1 MSNLKPLI
9 DALAFVKANPDKHNQ
24 SNCYAEYDARCIVSY
39 TFSNMGRELRFNEYD
54 FCDAAND
61 LGVSYSELN
70 ALFLAGR
77 ASSITQAEG
86 LIAKYSPAPV
96 EQELKISFIVTGESH
111 FGRWFEYTAI
121 DEEDGKATARVL
133 SKGLAPGY
141 NINLT
146 KVYTTPSP
154 ESVDF

>member
-1 MSNLKPLI
+1 MEKYPVGTQVRLRTSGIVYEIIGVTPTGCFLSINGE
-9 DALAFVKANPDKHNQ
+9 KAGFDT
-24 SNCYAEYDARCIVSY
+24 EYGLDTYYDIVS
-39 TFSNMGRELRFNEYD
+39 D
-54 FCDAAND
+54 
-61 LGVSYSELN
+61 
-70 ALFLAGR
+70 
-77 ASSITQAEG
+77 
-86 LIAKYSPAPV
+86 PAPID
-96 EQELKISFIVTGESH
+96 QELKINFIVTGESQ

-141 NINLT
+141 KINLT